1 MTMEELK
8 EAVDILSHEEQQ
20 HLQDYI
26 NQKQSQAMDIDA
38 LFQALDE
45 IRAGFS
51 DKEFAELERDMN
63 FEYIEPLDKGERNG

>member
-1 MTMEELK
+1 MMTLEELK

-20 HLQDYI
+20 DLQDYI
-26 NQKQSQAMDIDA
+26 SQKQSQTMDVDA

-51 DKEFAELERDMN
+51 DEEFAELERDMN
-63 FEYIEPLDKGERNG
+63 FEYIEPLGKNE